1 MQAIRKNAAAPA
13 RAPGV
18 ATAISPT
25 TTGTSAIRNRLSQF
39 GRAARG
45 CARRTVS
52 AACEDTSAA
61 LSQVPRSI
69 AEDAAEVLPRLGD
82 RGDAARVVDAPCP
95 RVVRGDGQ
103 RDVAGVAV
111 EQRAEVTH
119 TALDV

>member
-25 TTGTSAIRNRLSQF
+25 TTGTSAIRNRLSKL

-45 CARRTVS
+45 CARRAVS

-61 LSQVPRSI
+61 LSQVSRSI
-69 AEDAAEVLPRLGD
+69 AEHAAEVFPRLGD
-82 RGDAARVVDAPCP
+82 RGDAARIVDPPCP
-95 RVVRGDGQ
+95 RVVRGDGEGH
-103 RDVAGVAV
+103 VPGVVV
-111 EQRAEVTH
+111 EQRAEVT
-119 TALDV
+119 D